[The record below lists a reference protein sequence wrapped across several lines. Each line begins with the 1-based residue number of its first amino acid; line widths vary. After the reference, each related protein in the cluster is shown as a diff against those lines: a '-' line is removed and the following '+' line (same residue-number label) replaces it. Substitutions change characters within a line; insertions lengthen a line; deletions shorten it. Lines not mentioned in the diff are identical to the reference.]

1 MFVNLGFQHGKWSCT
16 TRLLC
21 ALSILGLSG
30 QARRAPMV
38 EQAVQTMPLV
48 SAAQKKGKT
57 TTQPQ
62 NKPLVRPVQRSGQA
76 GAQIQKENIPTSKW
90 TLTVN
95 IYFNIS

>member
-1 MFVNLGFQHGKWSCT
+1 
-16 TRLLC
+16 
-21 ALSILGLSG
+21 
-30 QARRAPMV
+30 MV

-62 NKPLVRPVQRSGQA
+62 NKPLVHPVQRSGQA
-76 GAQIQKENIPTSKW
+76 GAQVQKENIPTSKR